1 MYEFHG
7 LVKVKEH
14 ESKTVR
20 YKKKKKNNRKRR
32 KLRQP
37 INIGQKVLIIPE
49 PLKKI
54 DPPGVLY
61 KISTEKKTFFN
72 RNKIFKINKRVGIDG
87 DEINYY

>member
-1 MYEFHG
+1 MYDFHG

-20 YKKKKKNNRKRR
+20 YIKKQNNRKRR

-37 INIGQKVLIIPE
+37 INIGQKVLIIAE

-61 KISTEKKTFFN
+61 KISTENKTFFN

>member
-61 KISTEKKTFFN
+61 KISTEKKNVFQQKQNF
-72 RNKIFKINKRVGIDG
+72 
-87 DEINYY
+87 